1 MHCNVDQMKVADNV
15 DKVVELYV
23 QNSHTCTTHLLGFM
37 TDLPKKISDL
47 PIKLKSIS
55 EEGQGE
61 GK

>member
-1 MHCNVDQMKVADNV
+1 MKVADNV